1 MKETKLLGKESVCY
15 SIELLIQILNK
26 DMIQRISITKINC
39 EIVPVDSNLPSGER
53 FPPFEQLGPDFLK
66 STCCLVHMNPDIF
79 ETANFLTQI
88 REDRA
93 LNQPGKRF
101 KKDAVSVISGFLRS
115 SNHAVILS
123 MDSPRPIGL

>member
-1 MKETKLLGKESVCY
+1 
-15 SIELLIQILNK
+15 
-26 DMIQRISITKINC
+26 
-39 EIVPVDSNLPSGER
+39 
-53 FPPFEQLGPDFLK
+53 
-66 STCCLVHMNPDIF
+66 MNPDNF

-93 LNQPGKRF
+93 LNQPGKRL

-123 MDSPRPIGL
+123 RDSPRPIVL

>member
-1 MKETKLLGKESVCY
+1 
-15 SIELLIQILNK
+15 
-26 DMIQRISITKINC
+26 
-39 EIVPVDSNLPSGER
+39 
-53 FPPFEQLGPDFLK
+53 
-66 STCCLVHMNPDIF
+66 MNPDIF

-101 KKDAVSVISGFLRS
+101 KKDAVSVKSGFLRS

-123 MDSPRPIGL
+123 SDSPRPIVL